1 MASKPFRIALSLL
14 LMMFLHV
21 ARAQVQLD
29 FSGYV
34 VDLPIYESANELL
47 SRSAEIDED
56 LLFNLT
62 RVRLRPAIFPWSNA
76 RVSLEYELTS
86 LYHSSRLTRSTTPD
100 RMNRQ
105 TVDLRWDPVRSTH
118 FTVSHFVDRFYLR
131 QSFNFGNI
139 TIGRQRIAWGTGR
152 VWNPIDL
159 FNPINPASFDK
170 IEKDG
175 ADALSVKFYF
185 GSFTDLAL
193 VYNLQSSFDQY
204 NVGFRFRTNVGAY
217 DLSTV
222 GGYFDKRII
231 VGGDFAGNLFDAGIR
246 GEGIISA
253 RRGNP
258 QSNFVKFIVGLDRQF
273 TSRLY
278 ALIEYQF
285 NGEGTTDRSAYDL
298 SRLEAGEIL
307 NLSRNYLFIQA
318 SYLFHPLLTVASS
331 LNANLNDG
339 SGFIGALASL
349 SATEN
354 FSFHVG
360 VQVSY
365 GNRLDEYWYYPDAA
379 YLKGDLYF

>member
-1 MASKPFRIALSLL
+1 
-14 LMMFLHV
+14 
-21 ARAQVQLD
+21 
-29 FSGYV
+29 
-34 VDLPIYESANELL
+34 
-47 SRSAEIDED
+47 
-56 LLFNLT
+56 
-62 RVRLRPAIFPWSNA
+62 
-76 RVSLEYELTS
+76 
-86 LYHSSRLTRSTTPD
+86 
-100 RMNRQ
+100 MNRQ
-105 TVDLRWDPVRSTH
+105 TVDLRWDPVRSIH

-152 VWNPIDL
+152 VWNPTDL

-193 VYNLQSSFDQY
+193 VYNLQSSFGQN

-231 VGGDFAGNLFDAGIR
+231 VGGDFAGNFFDAGIR
-246 GEGIISA
+246 GEGIVSA
-253 RRGNP
+253 RRENLE
-258 QSNFVKFIVGLDRQF
+258 SNFVKFIVGLDHQF

-285 NGEGTTDRSAYDL
+285 NGEGTTDRNAYDL

-307 NLSRNYLFIQA
+307 NLGRNYLFIQA

-331 LNANLNDG
+331 VNANLNDG
-339 SGFIGALASL
+339 SGFIGGLASF
-349 SATEN
+349 SAAEN
-354 FSFHVG
+354 FSVHLG
-360 VQVSY
+360 GQVSY

-379 YLKGDLYF
+379 YLKGDVYF